1 MPDDL
6 NAPFAEAPSV
16 AASEENRASVSEAA
30 RTRVNILLVDD
41 KPQNLDALAQ
51 MLADLDENI
60 VQASSG
66 KDALRFLMRHE
77 AAIVLLDVQMPD
89 MDGYELVTLIR
100 SRQRTQH
107 TPVIFITAYDR
118 DETEI
123 SRGYTLGAVDYVFK
137 PINPV
142 ILKTKISVF
151 VDLYKKTEAVRIQ
164 AEYERQLER
173 ENLRVRAEKLEA
185 EQALR
190 KVEERQAVIFRS
202 LPIALY
208 TADLKEHFSG
218 PRFLSESMAS
228 AVGFKT
234 TAFLDDVTLWVQ
246 RIDPADR
253 PSVLARV
260 GTILSAQALSVEYRW
275 RCADGSER
283 IFLDQG
289 ILVRDERGEP
299 REIIGTCTDVTYRR
313 QLERQLFQSQK
324 MEAIG
329 QLTGGIA
336 HDFNNMLSV
345 IIWNVDLLARSLKG
359 SGKDYDRARNAL
371 GAALNGAE
379 LIRQLLTFARQQ
391 PYQAQVIDLN
401 ELVPRMARLLE
412 PVIGGEIKLELR
424 LTKEAWPVF
433 ADRAQ
438 MESALLNLALNAR
451 DAMPDGGTLTIEV
464 ANVQLD
470 NADLQP
476 PPGSYT
482 ALAVIDT
489 GTGMPKEVIDRAF
502 EPFFTTKG
510 QGKGTGLGLSMV
522 YGFVKQS
529 NGHATIDSLVGEGTT
544 VRLYLPRTDTAVE
557 KEERLAEERSLT
569 IKPCTILVVEDNVSV
584 RGMTVARLE
593 ELGHH
598 VLDVDGA
605 ASALEL
611 LSGPTAIDILF
622 TDVVM
627 PGGMNGLDL
636 AARALEL
643 RPELGVV
650 FASGYS
656 ASFHTTNGLVGELL
670 QKPYRDEDLVRAI
683 SRARKGAPASQ
694 ITNPAR

>member
-1 MPDDL
+1 
-6 NAPFAEAPSV
+6 
-16 AASEENRASVSEAA
+16 
-30 RTRVNILLVDD
+30 
-41 KPQNLDALAQ
+41 
-51 MLADLDENI
+51 MLAGLDENI

-123 SRGYTLGAVDYVFK
+123 SRGYTLGVVDYVFK

-151 VDLYKKTEAVRIQ
+151 VDLYKKTEAVRVQ

-208 TADLKEHFSG
+208 TADLKGHFSG

-260 GTILSAQALSVEYRW
+260 GTILSAQTLSVEYRW

-289 ILVRDERGEP
+289 ILVRGERGEP
-299 REIIGTCTDVTYRR
+299 REVIGTCTDVTYRR

-345 IIWNVDLLARSLKG
+345 IIWNVDLLARSLKE

-412 PVIGGEIKLELR
+412 PVIGGEIELELR
-424 LTKEAWPVF
+424 LAKDAWPVF

-451 DAMPDGGTLTIEV
+451 DAMPDGGLLTIEV

-482 ALAVIDT
+482 TLAVIDT

-529 NGHATIDSLVGEGTT
+529 NGHATIDSVVGEGTT

-557 KEERLAEERSLT
+557 KEEPLAEERSLT

-593 ELGHH
+593 ELGHR

-605 ASALEL
+605 AGALEL

-670 QKPYRDEDLVRAI
+670 QKPYRDEDLVHAI
-683 SRARKGAPASQ
+683 SRARKVAPASQ